1 MASLCFLKQTEFGA
15 NCAAGFRE
23 LRQADELLD
32 ATLACEGEAVRVHK
46 LVLSASSAFFRRVVS
61 QAGVSTQPYIF
72 LRGLASQDLLN
83 IIAFIYDG
91 EARVPADQLTRF
103 IQAAQELEI
112 KGLGPD
118 QIKGANPNLSKSIKR
133 ESQASND
140 SNTSS
145 LSSSSLKRKKPKL
158 EVLQETPEEPSVSPG
173 DFPETSPLSDKSNLY
188 EIVGN
193 GEDRRYSFD
202 GEFNRLNN
210 TLTEM
215 KKAKIERIK
224 KLKESI
230 DDQYNPNDTLDS
242 ILPQTN
248 EADDTFEQE
257 LQQQE
262 SKKQE
267 IQGTLTSNDSA
278 MVDSVNSEQD
288 QETQINNEVSKI
300 TEKIENP
307 DDPKQKGIWKC
318 KVCNKTSKRVT
329 EIKEH
334 AEIHLTG
341 FSHKCKMCGRSYKT
355 RSSLRQH
362 LMLRHKC

>member
-1 MASLCFLKQTEFGA
+1 
-15 NCAAGFRE
+15 
-23 LRQADELLD
+23 
-32 ATLACEGEAVRVHK
+32 
-46 LVLSASSAFFRRVVS
+46 
-61 QAGVSTQPYIF
+61 
-72 LRGLASQDLLN
+72 
-83 IIAFIYDG
+83 
-91 EARVPADQLTRF
+91 
-103 IQAAQELEI
+103 
-112 KGLGPD
+112 
-118 QIKGANPNLSKSIKR
+118 
-133 ESQASND
+133 
-140 SNTSS
+140 
-145 LSSSSLKRKKPKL
+145 
-158 EVLQETPEEPSVSPG
+158 
-173 DFPETSPLSDKSNLY
+173 
-188 EIVGN
+188 
-193 GEDRRYSFD
+193 
-202 GEFNRLNN
+202 
-210 TLTEM
+210 M

-262 SKKQE
+262 SKNQE
-267 IQGTLTSNDSA
+267 I
-278 MVDSVNSEQD
+278 
-288 QETQINNEVSKI
+288 QINNEVSKI

-355 RSSLRQH
+355 R
-362 LMLRHKC
+362 